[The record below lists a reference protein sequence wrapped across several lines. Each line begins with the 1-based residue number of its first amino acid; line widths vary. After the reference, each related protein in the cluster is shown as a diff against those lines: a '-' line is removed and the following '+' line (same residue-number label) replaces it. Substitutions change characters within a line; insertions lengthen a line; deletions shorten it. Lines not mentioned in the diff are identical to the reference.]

1 MRSKAMFMKL
11 KLKKLK
17 RDQLNVLVRRI
28 SDYSQYLNFMQSTE
42 AKQVHFIHLSI
53 LTDLQFEVM
62 KKAMDPKIEERTSLS
77 LDLHT
82 AFILHS
88 ALLYRKEDNDY
99 YMSLQRRTIEELNQQ
114 LPTCSDI
121 EIDCSSSEL

>member
-1 MRSKAMFMKL
+1 MKV

-17 RDQLNVLVRRI
+17 KDRLFVLVRRI
-28 SDYSQYLNFMQSTE
+28 AEYSEYLYFMQKTE

-88 ALLYRKEDNDY
+88 ALLYRNEDNDY
-99 YMSLQRRTIEELNQQ
+99 YMSLQRTTIAELNQQ
-114 LPTCSDI
+114 LPSCSDI
-121 EIDCSSSEL
+121 EEDCCSSEL

>member
-1 MRSKAMFMKL
+1 MFMKMKIK
-11 KLKKLK
+11 KLKK
-17 RDQLNVLVRRI
+17 DQLNVLVRRI

-42 AKQVHFIHLSI
+42 AKQVYFIHLSI
-53 LTDLQFEVM
+53 LTDLQFEVI

-77 LDLHT
+77 LDLQT

-88 ALLYRKEDNDY
+88 ALLYRQEDNDY
-99 YMSLQRRTIEELNQQ
+99 YMSLQRRTIAELNQQ

-121 EIDCSSSEL
+121 EIDCCSSEL

>member
-1 MRSKAMFMKL
+1 MNLRHQKYIKENRTKESM
-11 KLKKLK
+11 
-17 RDQLNVLVRRI
+17 
-28 SDYSQYLNFMQSTE
+28 
-42 AKQVHFIHLSI
+42 

-99 YMSLQRRTIEELNQQ
+99 YVNYNCNPQVFKNLHELINK
-114 LPTCSDI
+114 
-121 EIDCSSSEL
+121 EMKNH

>member
-42 AKQVHFIHLSI
+42 AKQVYFIHLSI
-53 LTDLQFEVM
+53 LTDLQFEVI

-88 ALLYRKEDNDY
+88 ALLYRQEDNDY
-99 YMSLQRRTIEELNQQ
+99 YMSLQRRTIAELNQQ

-121 EIDCSSSEL
+121 EIDCCSSEL

>member
-1 MRSKAMFMKL
+1 MKMKIK
-11 KLKKLK
+11 KLKK
-17 RDQLNVLVRRI
+17 DQLNVLVRRI

-42 AKQVHFIHLSI
+42 AKQVYFIHLSI
-53 LTDLQFEVM
+53 LTDLQFEVI

-88 ALLYRKEDNDY
+88 ALLYRQEDNDY
-99 YMSLQRRTIEELNQQ
+99 YMSLQRRTIAELNQQ

-121 EIDCSSSEL
+121 EIDCCSSEL